1 MEATATLQDRLQLLV
16 IRITGRNDLVLAVLL
31 VSIIFMMILPL
42 PTWLVDVLIGVNMT
56 ISAMLLMV
64 AMYLP
69 SPLAFSSFPSVLLVT
84 TLFRLGISIATT
96 RLILLQGDAGHI
108 IDTFGNF
115 VVGGNLVVGLVVFLI
130 LTIVQFVVITKGAER
145 VAEVAA
151 RFSLDAM
158 PGKQMS
164 IDGDMRAGTIDMDEA
179 KRRRSVVE
187 KESQLYGAM
196 DGAMKFVKGDAIAG
210 LIIVAVNLLGGILI
224 GTMQRGMPAAQAAQT
239 YSILTIGDGLIS
251 QIPALFIAICAG
263 MIVTRVQG
271 SDGPSNVGKDIGA
284 QVLAQPRA
292 LLIAAAVAVGMGLI
306 PGMPTLTFVTLGA
319 IIGTMG
325 FTLLRGTRK
334 VVDAKT
340 GQITEVPA
348 MQAAAAPPRKE
359 STEAGEEFAP
369 TVPLMMDV
377 AAHLQASF
385 DPEVLNEELLKIRR
399 ALYFDLGVP
408 FPGIQ
413 LRFNENLPP
422 ESYNILLSEVPVS
435 QGRLRP
441 GHILVRENT
450 QNLDALQIAYE
461 SDKKFLPNIPTL
473 WVEERL
479 KEPLTRA
486 GIAFMDPSQVLTY
499 HLAFVLKKYSADF
512 IGIQETK
519 FLLGSMEARFPD
531 LVKEATRVLPMQ
543 KVAEI
548 LQRLVSEDISVRNL
562 RTVLEALIEWGQKEK
577 DSVLL
582 TEYVRSSL
590 KRHISH
596 KYASG
601 QNILPAYLLA
611 PNVEDTV
618 RGAIRQTSAGS
629 YLALDPAASKRLVE
643 NIRKTVGDLTAA
655 AQRPVLLTSMDIR
668 RYLRKMIEQDLYDLP
683 VLSYQ
688 ELTQEINIQPLARV
702 DL

>member
-1 MEATATLQDRLQLLV
+1 MQARLQRFVLL
-16 IRITGRNDLVLAVLL
+16 ITSRNDLVLAVIL

-42 PTWLVDVLIGVNMT
+42 PTWLVDVLIGINMT
-56 ISAMLLMV
+56 VSAMLLMV

-84 TLFRLGISIATT
+84 TLFRLGISIATV

-108 IDTFGNF
+108 IFTFGNY

-179 KRRRSVVE
+179 KRRRNVVE

-224 GTMQRGMPAAQAAQT
+224 GTMQRGMTAAEAAKN
-239 YSILTIGDGLIS
+239 YSVLTIGDGLIS

-263 MIVTRVQG
+263 MIVTRVQTG
-271 SDGPSNVGKDIGA
+271 EGGPSNVGKDIGS
-284 QVLAQPRA
+284 QILSQPKA
-292 LLIAAAVAVGMGLI
+292 LLIAAGVALGMGLI
-306 PGMPTLTFVTLGA
+306 PGMPALTFISLAVILGVVGYTLMRGA
-319 IIGTMG
+319 T
-325 FTLLRGTRK
+325 K
-334 VVDAKT
+334 VVNAKT
-340 GQITEVPA
+340 GEVTEVPA
-348 MQAAAAPPRKE
+348 MQAAAEPPKK
-359 STEAGEEFAP
+359 TKNEAGDEFAP

-377 AAHLQASF
+377 AAHLQDSF
-385 DPEVLNEELLKIRR
+385 NADVLNEELLKIRR

-413 LRFNENLPP
+413 LRFNQNLPP
-422 ESYNILLSEVPVS
+422 ETYNIMLSEVPVS
-435 QGRLRP
+435 QGKLRP
-441 GHILVRENT
+441 GFILVRENT
-450 QNLDALQIAYE
+450 QNLEALQIPFE
-461 SDKKFLPNIPTL
+461 TDKKFLPNIPTV
-473 WVEERL
+473 WVSAKL
-479 KEPLTRA
+479 KDTLA
-486 GIAFMDPSQVLTY
+486 AVGIAHMDPSQVLTY

-512 IGIQETK
+512 LGIQETK
-519 FLLGSMEARFPD
+519 FLLSAMEARFPD
-531 LVKEATRVLPMQ
+531 LVKESTRVLPMQ
-543 KVAEI
+543 KMAEI

-562 RTVLEALIEWGQKEK
+562 RTVMEALIEWGQKEK

-582 TEYVRSSL
+582 TEYVRASL
-590 KRHISH
+590 KRHISY
-596 KYASG
+596 KYSSG
-601 QNILPAYLLA
+601 QNVLPAYLLA
-611 PNVEDTV
+611 PNVEDTL
-618 RGAIRQTSAGS
+618 RGAIRQTSSGS
-629 YLALDPAASKRLVE
+629 YLALDPAVGKRLVE
-643 NIRKTVGDLTAA
+643 NIKRAVGDLSLA
-655 AQRPVLLTSMDIR
+655 AQKPVLLTSMDIR

-688 ELTQEINIQPLARV
+688 ELTQEINIQPLARIE
-702 DL
+702 L